1 MGGGPSANYS
11 TLSHFNELEDLNEE
25 ELYTIECG
33 GFAYF
38 AKYLRNFKSDS
49 SLRTTRIDATIV
61 NYFETS
67 DTYPEDSVISSSI
80 SPDQLISAINSG
92 MMVNISF
99 VRSFGDGAT
108 TDVVPSIYYQITNNE
123 TYGIYTIEL
132 QPPYN
137 YSGVALHG
145 ITTNNLFD
153 KSNEW
158 YHMINPLNLNVDDPT
173 EPDVEI
179 PPTPDPGMGMEDM

>member
-1 MGGGPSANYS
+1 MGGGPTTTYS

-67 DTYPEDSVISSSI
+67 DTLPEDSVISSSI

-99 VRSFGDGAT
+99 VRSFGDSTT
-108 TDVVPSIYYQITNNE
+108 TDIVPSIYYQITNNE

-132 QPPYN
+132 QPPHN

-158 YHMINPLNLNVDDPT
+158 YHTINPLNLNVDDPT

-179 PPTPDPGMGMEDM
+179 PPTPDPGMGTADM